1 MHHGLTG
8 VWTGGEIKKRRYKMM
23 ILLEALADMAIFAS
37 LMVGGTLAV
46 SWVMWKMGRWP
57 E

>member
-1 MHHGLTG
+1 
-8 VWTGGEIKKRRYKMM
+8 MM
-23 ILLEALADMAIFAS
+23 ILLEALADMAIFAG

-46 SWVMWKMGRWP
+46 SWVMWKIGRWP